1 MGITFDKLKLKTVV
15 IEEVRP
21 NTWNPKNK
29 DTEELEKVKASIK
42 ENGQMLPIFVRE
54 NNGYEIIDGE
64 QRYLGCLE
72 EGYKEILIYNF
83 GQLED
88 NKAKALTI
96 WFQQQVPFNRVEEA
110 YLAMEII
117 EGGLELPYTME
128 EIGEMK
134 EISEFDWD
142 NYVEEELEED
152 NEFRTLKVKMTKEQF
167 EVVMNALNK
176 VMEIESV
183 ELPKAI
189 ELICADY
196 LGK

>member
-134 EISEFDWD
+134 EI
-142 NYVEEELEED
+142 
-152 NEFRTLKVKMTKEQF
+152 
-167 EVVMNALNK
+167 
-176 VMEIESV
+176 
-183 ELPKAI
+183 
-189 ELICADY
+189 
-196 LGK
+196 

>member
-1 MGITFDKLKLKTVV
+1 MGITFDKSKLKTVS
-15 IEEVRP
+15 INEVRP

-29 DTEELEKVKASIK
+29 DTKELEKVKHSIK
-42 ENGQMLPIFVRE
+42 ENGQLLPIFVRD

-72 EGYKEILIYNF
+72 ADFKDVLIYDF
-83 GQLED
+83 GQVED
-88 NKAKALTI
+88 LKAKALTI

-117 EGGLELPYTME
+117 EGGLELPYTTE

-134 EISEFDWD
+134 DISEFDFD
-142 NYVEEELEED
+142 QYQEHDLD
-152 NEFRTLKVKMTKEQF
+152 DSEFKTLSLHFKPEQY
-167 EVVMNALNK
+167 EVVIDAINEVGETN
-176 VMEIESV
+176 ERS
-183 ELPKAI
+183 I